1 MAEKAVTPLNVLIVD
16 DEAGMRELVKR
27 CLTGPRFKLIEAPD
41 GPQALEIVGD
51 PESLD
56 LLITDEIMP
65 GMEGHELSRRLRAA
79 NPNLR
84 VLYLTGF
91 SDRLFDAKQQMWDL
105 EAYLDKPFTAESL
118 RQAVALLVTGR
129 LSFE

>member
-1 MAEKAVTPLNVLIVD
+1 MTENPALNVLIVD
-16 DEAGMRELVKR
+16 DESGMRELVKR
-27 CLTGPRFKLIEAPD
+27 CLTGPRFRLAEASD
-41 GPQALEIVGD
+41 AQEALELVGD
-51 PESLD
+51 PRSLD
-56 LLITDEIMP
+56 LLITDEMMP

-105 EAYLDKPFTAESL
+105 EAYLDKPFSPEAL
-118 RQAVALLVTGR
+118 RQAVALLVVGR
-129 LSFE
+129 LSF